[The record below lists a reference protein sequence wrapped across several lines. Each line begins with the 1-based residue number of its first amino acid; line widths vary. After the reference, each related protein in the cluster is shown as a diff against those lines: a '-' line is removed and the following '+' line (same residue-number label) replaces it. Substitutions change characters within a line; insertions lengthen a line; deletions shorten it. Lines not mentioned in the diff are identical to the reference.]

1 MTTDEESS
9 SLLPRIPTLEE
20 ESVQRPRWLPRC
32 AATCTSAA
40 AAVLLAAAAP
50 AATLIHAGKLI
61 DGTSSAARQRV
72 TLVVE
77 NGRIARVVDGFAE
90 PGAGDTRV
98 DLSQHTVMPGLMD
111 MHTHLSSE
119 QSKDAYS
126 ERFRLNTADYTLRSV
141 VYAER
146 TLMAGFTTV
155 RNLGDDGTITVA
167 LRNAINAG
175 MLRGPRIFTAGKS
188 LATTGGHADPTNG
201 WRADLMGDPGPAE
214 GVLNGPD
221 DARKAVRQR
230 YKEGADLIKLTATGG
245 VLSLAKSGLNPQFND
260 EELRAV
266 VETAR
271 DYGFTVA
278 VHAHGAEGMKRAVL
292 AGVTSIEHGTMMTDE
307 VMSLMKKH
315 GTYYVPTIMAGVFVA
330 EKSKEEGYFPEI
342 VRPKAASIGSLIQDT
357 FARAYK
363 AGVKIAFG
371 TDSGVSAHGDNAREF
386 ELMVQG
392 GMPAMQAIQA
402 ATMEGARLLRMDKD
416 LGSIEAG
423 KIADIVAVPGDPL
436 ADIAVMRQVAFVM
449 KEGKIYRQP

>member
-1 MTTDEESS
+1 MHVD
-9 SLLPRIPTLEE
+9 LWR
-20 ESVQRPRWLPRC
+20 RC
-32 AATCTSAA
+32 AVAGAGAA
-40 AAVLLAAAAP
+40 AGVLMATAAP

-61 DGTSSAARQRV
+61 DGVASKARERV
-72 TLVVE
+72 TIVVE
-77 NGRIARVVDGFAE
+77 GGRITRIVDGFAE
-90 PGAGDTRV
+90 PQGNDTRV
-98 DLSQHTVMPGLMD
+98 DLSTHTVMPGLMD
-111 MHTHLSSE
+111 MHVHLSSE
-119 QSKDAYS
+119 QSRDSYS
-126 ERFRLNTADYTLRSV
+126 ERFRLNTSDYAIRAV
-141 VYAER
+141 VYAQR

-167 LRNAINAG
+167 LRNAVNAG
-175 MLRGPRIFTAGKS
+175 MLPGPRIFTAGKS

-201 WRADLMGDPGPAE
+201 WRADLMGDPGPDE

-271 DYGFTVA
+271 DYDFTVA
-278 VHAHGAEGMKRAVL
+278 VHAHGAEGMKRAIL

-307 VMSLMKKH
+307 VMALMKKH
-315 GTYYVPTIMAGVFVA
+315 GTYYVPTILAGAFVA
-330 EKSKEEGYFPEI
+330 EKAKEEGYFPEI
-342 VRPKAASIGSLIQDT
+342 IRPKAASIGPLINDT

-371 TDSGVSAHGDNAREF
+371 TDCGVSAHGDNAREF
-386 ELMVQG
+386 ELMVKA
-392 GMPAMQAIQA
+392 GMPAMQALQS
-402 ATMEGARLLRMDKD
+402 ATMEGARLLRIDKD

-423 KIADIVAVPGDPL
+423 KTADIVAVPGDPL
-436 ADIAVMRQVAFVM
+436 ADIAVMRQMAFVM
-449 KEGKIYRQP
+449 KEGKIYKQP